1 VNAHR
6 SQLVLV
12 LSLSFLL
19 LLVEVPLQ
27 GNQPCVGAYTPSAGH
42 WTLYDYGFINTLPNL
57 TADDIR
63 YWTARNLTG
72 SGYTL
77 RWHQYVNLSIAV
89 AAVALV
95 ANVWRVL
102 YDFSV
107 VIHSNL
113 ATVSNSSWQM
123 AIPLNGSALPPAPT
137 GVSSGVVDLPVCEGL
152 AGFFLDDLT
161 LTTLHA
167 GTNVNIGGSLWQSIA
182 LTTFTLNG
190 LDEACY
196 QLHNVTTAV
205 NASIETTYRIDR
217 DAGIY
222 FWANE
227 TRTLTIAG
235 LNRTLTY
242 YYTVLESTVP
252 LVPPA
257 NPLPFLLVVVVGA
270 IVLAVVVTLFARAL
284 WLRRRRSRLPPLL
297 ETTR

>member
-1 VNAHR
+1 
-6 SQLVLV
+6 
-12 LSLSFLL
+12 LSLSLLL
-19 LLVEVPLQ
+19 LLVDIPLQ
-27 GNQPCVGAYTPSAGH
+27 RNQPGVSAYTPSPDH
-42 WTLYDYGFINTLPNL
+42 WTRYDYGFINTLPNL
-57 TADDIR
+57 TADDILD
-63 YWTARNLTG
+63 WTALNLTG

-77 RWHQYVNLSIAV
+77 HWHQYVNLSIAV
-89 AAVALV
+89 AIVALV

-107 VIHSNL
+107 IIHNNL
-113 ATVSNSSWQM
+113 VTVSNTSWQM
-123 AIPLNGSALPPAPT
+123 AISLNGSASAPAPT
-137 GVSSGVVDLPVCEGL
+137 GVSSGVVDFPVYEGL

-167 GTNVNIGGSLWQSIA
+167 GTNVNIGGSLWQSVA
-182 LTTFTLNG
+182 LTTLTFNG

-205 NASIETTYRIDR
+205 NTSIETTYRIDR
-217 DAGIY
+217 DVGIY

-227 TRTLTIAG
+227 THTLTIAG

-252 LVPPA
+252 LAPPP
-257 NPLPFLLVVVVGA
+257 NPLPVLLIVAVGA
-270 IVLAVVVTLFARAL
+270 IVLAIVVTLLARDL
-284 WLRRRRSRLPPLL
+284 RLRRRRSGLPPPP